1 MAETDN
7 SEIPAITA
15 DNAPTMRVETSA
27 PEEKA
32 PEERPKTRRG
42 RPKGSKDAK
51 PRIRRVPVVI
61 EEEAPKRVEFKEP
74 TPEPAVAQE
83 PPPPV
88 KSPRELHREHVQALA
103 AERRKLALAR
113 QAHYESLLATN
124 LSW

>member
-15 DNAPTMRVETSA
+15 DNDPTMPA
-27 PEEKA
+27 AEKA
-32 PEERPKTRRG
+32 PEERPRTSRG
-42 RPKGSKDAK
+42 RPKGSKDSK

-61 EEEAPKRVEFKEP
+61 EQEEAPAKRVEFKEP
-74 TPEPAVAQE
+74 EPEVAQE
-83 PPPPV
+83 VAPPP